1 MENTVKITLWNDTVG
16 YLTWDNSDW
25 RKESSVFK
33 YDSSFLEKGLDI
45 SPLQM
50 SINSPAGKAGIPIR
64 GGNPRNIFK
73 GLPPVFADSLPDH
86 WGNSI
91 FRAWAKEHNISM
103 RMISP
108 VDLLAFV
115 GKRAMG
121 ALEYHPSFIDNE
133 DEACEVNVQE
143 LYLFAKSILEERT
156 KMTFSCDRE
165 LLWQDLVKLGT
176 SPGGKRPKV
185 LIAINREN
193 GDIKS
198 GQAMLPREYDYYVL
212 KYDNES
218 DAFPYARM
226 EYIYWRLCRDAGIDM
241 SDSELKR
248 FDTASHFI
256 TKRFDR
262 GPEGKIHMQSLLA
275 MAGEVSSYEE
285 AFDTMRKLDLG
296 YKDFEQLYRR
306 MVFNVLSGNIDD
318 HARNFSF
325 LMDRTG
331 RWSLAP
337 AYDIV
342 YSIDPSVLEVQ
353 KGQSLSICGKK
364 FGIRKEDLIHI
375 GRYYDINRPGEVI
388 ERTKDVMSNLHGYMK
403 EEDIS
408 DSVWKMVSAELKSK
422 DI

>member
-1 MENTVKITLWNDTVG
+1 
-16 YLTWDNSDW
+16 
-25 RKESSVFK
+25 
-33 YDSSFLEKGLDI
+33 
-45 SPLQM
+45 
-50 SINSPAGKAGIPIR
+50 
-64 GGNPRNIFK
+64 
-73 GLPPVFADSLPDH
+73 
-86 WGNSI
+86 
-91 FRAWAKEHNISM
+91 M

-108 VDLLAFV
+108 VGLLTFV

-156 KMTFSCDRE
+156 KMTFSSDRE

-198 GQAMLPREYDYYVL
+198 GQTMLPREYDYYVL

-218 DAFPYARM
+218 DTFPYARM

-337 AYDIV
+337 AYDMV
-342 YSIDPSVLEVQ
+342 YSIDPYVLEVQ

-364 FGIRKEDLIHI
+364 SGIRKEELIHI
-375 GRYYDINRPGEVI
+375 GRRYDINRPGEVI
-388 ERTKDVMSNLHGYMK
+388 ERTKDVLSNLHGYMK
-403 EEDIS
+403 EEGIS
-408 DSVWKMVSAELKSK
+408 DSVWQMVSAELRSK
-422 DI
+422 DIR